1 MPPSPWLAARSA
13 LGLLVY
19 SWRGSTAK
27 MFLCPWQGGP
37 TEAMA
42 VSMQNTTQCSGLA
55 GTATLQATGGVQRA
69 ATQPGHPPA
78 VGVVDNV
85 ACRVQSL
92 FARAAARHA

>member
-37 TEAMA
+37 AEAMA
-42 VSMQNTTQCSGLA
+42 VSMQNATQCSG
-55 GTATLQATGGVQRA
+55 
-69 ATQPGHPPA
+69 
-78 VGVVDNV
+78 
-85 ACRVQSL
+85 
-92 FARAAARHA
+92 